1 MLCLGSTSGR
11 LARLDAP
18 MDARGGGGALL
29 SLANYDSI
37 GHGTVIVLLCLAL
50 HSTVVIVIVL
60 PIAIRFALWII
71 LL

>member
-18 MDARGGGGALL
+18 MDARGGGALL